1 MGTGGAAPYNDAMRH
16 EDITQYSVVFDDGGR
31 RLGRLSRLL
40 AGEKIC
46 RKSLVTARSRGRAVA
61 QFLARHSAGL
71 REKLERLGGS
81 VREDQIFQ
89 VELEG
94 LPQLQRLTR
103 ALADAGINILSLY
116 TEEDGGRLRAVM
128 AADETAN
135 AVELAAK
142 LGMRPDYHVFELR
155 A

>member
-1 MGTGGAAPYNDAMRH
+1 MGAARRAPYNDAMRH
-16 EDITQYSVVFDDGGR
+16 EDITQYSVLFEDGR
-31 RLGRLSRLL
+31 GRLARLTRLL

-61 QFLARHSAGL
+61 QFLARHSAEL
-71 REKLERLGGS
+71 RAKLERLGGS

-89 VELEG
+89 VELDG
-94 LPQLQRLTR
+94 PAQLHRLTS
-103 ALADAGINILSLY
+103 AMAAAGINILSLY
-116 TEEDGGRLRAVM
+116 TENEDGRIRAVM
-128 AADETAN
+128 AADQTAN

-142 LGMRPDYHVFELR
+142 LGLRPDYHVFEIK